1 MLSRQILGFAILV
14 TLVIGAVP
22 QPAGAQQT
30 NANALSRGA
39 CNLDALARSKSEFQ
53 RLQALSRFNPAAVS
67 AEQLRAA
74 SSDYVARAEACYNE
88 LYGPPTQNIDD
99 GAMIMRPDGFVEP
112 FNTGWGPGAI
122 GLKWGAGSPFTGGV
136 NVPGPGIPG
145 GTVTYSYMAN
155 GVDMSVEG
163 TSPNVAIT
171 SLPGF
176 QACFLTEI
184 SNAFAAWAAI
194 TNIQFAQV
202 ADSGMPFNDPGAT
215 GDIRIGAHVFDGVSS
230 TLAHAFAPPPNGD
243 TAAGDLHFDQSE
255 PYACSPGPG
264 VFDIGIIAA
273 HEIGHAIGL
282 NHEASPPGG
291 NPALMNPTYNPSVA
305 TGPLGDDVNGIV
317 SIYGILVGPPA
328 RELIFDFG
336 AGNGISF
343 YRWGAAFT
351 QIHPTTP
358 DTIAVGDLDT
368 NAKDDLIID
377 FGSSGVW
384 VLLNNSVWSQLH
396 PSSPAGM
403 ATGDLDNNGLDEIIL
418 NFPGG
423 GIWIYYNSTSWT
435 QLHGLNWARIGVG
448 NIDAT
453 AGDDLIIEF
462 SGQGIWSFR
471 NNTIWAQVHPAGA
484 VGNNLGIGDIDGNGR
499 DDVIIAFQ
507 GGGGT
512 WAYLN
517 NTSWSFIHGT
527 SVTLIA
533 SGDTDGNGRDELGLR
548 FPGAGIWILANG
560 TTWSQLHPSTPDDF
574 VFVDVDGNGRDDV
587 VLDFAGGGVWTF
599 VNSTSWVQVDPS
611 NPEITTA
618 GDIVP

>member
-1 MLSRQILGFAILV
+1 MSNRQVLGLTILV
-14 TLVIGAVP
+14 TLVIGTAPPMVAA
-22 QPAGAQQT
+22 QSAGA
-30 NANALSRGA
+30 NAASRGS
-39 CNLDALARSKSEFQ
+39 CNLDALASSKAEFL

-67 AEQLRAA
+67 SEQLRAA
-74 SSDYVARAEACYNE
+74 SSDYVVRAEACYHE

-99 GAMIMRPDGFVEP
+99 GAMIFRGPGLVEP
-112 FNTGWGPGAI
+112 YNTGWGPSGTI

-136 NVPGPGIPG
+136 NVPGPGIAG

-155 GVDMSVEG
+155 GVNMDAEG
-163 TSPNVAIT
+163 ASANVAIT

-176 QACFLTEI
+176 QSCFLTEI
-184 SNAFAAWAAI
+184 SNAFAVWSAAA
-194 TNIQFAQV
+194 NIQFVEV
-202 ADSGMPFNDPGAT
+202 ADNGVAFNGSGAS
-215 GDIRIGAHVFDGVSS
+215 GDIRIGAHFFDGVSN
-230 TLAHAFAPPPNGD
+230 TLAHAFAPPPNGT
-243 TAAGDLHFDQSE
+243 TAAGDLHFDEDE

-273 HEIGHAIGL
+273 HEVGHAIGL
-282 NHEASPPGG
+282 NHEMT

-305 TGPLGDDVNGIV
+305 TNPLVDDINGIA
-317 SIYGILVGPPA
+317 SIYGVLAGPPA

-336 AGNGISF
+336 AGNGISY

-396 PSSPAGM
+396 PSSPTGM

-471 NNTIWAQVHPAGA
+471 NNTIWAQVHPSGA

-533 SGDTDGNGRDELGLR
+533 SGDTDGNGRDELGFR

-560 TTWSQLHPSTPDDF
+560 TTWSQLHPSNPDDF
-574 VFVDVDGNGRDDV
+574 LFVDVDGNGRDDV
-587 VLDFAGGGVWTF
+587 VIDFGGDVWAF
-599 VNSTSWVQVDPS
+599 VNGTSWIQVSTS

-618 GDIVP
+618 GDLFP